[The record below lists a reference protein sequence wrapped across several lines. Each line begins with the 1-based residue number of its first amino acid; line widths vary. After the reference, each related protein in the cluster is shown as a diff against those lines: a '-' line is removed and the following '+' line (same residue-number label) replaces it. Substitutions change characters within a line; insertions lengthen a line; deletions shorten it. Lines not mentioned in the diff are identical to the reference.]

1 MLPARP
7 SYRRIQAPIYHR
19 PTSWFAQGLLR
30 GGDRGT
36 GLGVR
41 SYSDDP
47 LKAGRLLRLEVFLP
61 AGAQVTA
68 LVQVEWCDPLPE
80 GGPARFDVGMRVVQM
95 EPEARAAL
103 DSVLAP
109 T

>member
-30 GGDRGT
+30 GRDRGT

-47 LKAGRLLRLEVFLP
+47 LKAGRLLELDVFLP
-61 AGAQVTA
+61 AGGQVTA
-68 LVQVEWCDPLPE
+68 LVQVEWCDPLPQ
-80 GGPARFDVGMRVVQM
+80 GDPARFDVGMRVVQM
-95 EPEARAAL
+95 APDARAAL

>member
-1 MLPARP
+1 MVPARP

-30 GGDRGT
+30 GLDRGI

-47 LKAGRLLRLEVFLP
+47 LKAGRLLELDVFLP
-61 AGAQVTA
+61 AGGQVTA
-68 LVQVEWCDPLPE
+68 LVQVEWCDPLP
-80 GGPARFDVGMRVVQM
+80 GGEPARFDVGLRVVQIA
-95 EPEARAAL
+95 PDARAAL
-103 DSVLAP
+103 DGVLS
-109 T
+109 TS